1 MTLVIGT
8 VIVCLCVLTVGKN
21 VIVGSYRRPLHCQ
34 ITGIQRIMKTLDPK
48 RTLYWY
54 LKIKEQ
60 LRNNEDS
67 DFAKLF
73 LSYVKP
79 HHPVSS
85 KTISRWIV
93 ETIRLAYDDKHKKI
107 KGHFTRAIG
116 PSWAL
121 FNGTTVRAILDAA
134 DWSKESTFTKF
145 YLTNVDLKV
154 LD

>member
-1 MTLVIGT
+1 L
-8 VIVCLCVLTVGKN
+8 
-21 VIVGSYRRPLHCQ
+21 
-34 ITGIQRIMKTLDPK
+34 K
-48 RTLYWY
+48 RT
-54 LKIKEQ
+54 EQ

-79 HHPVSS
+79 HHPVSR
-85 KTISRWIV
+85 KTVSRWIV
-93 ETIRLAYDDKHKKI
+93 ETIRLAYDDKHRKI
-107 KGHFTRAIG
+107 KGHSTRAIG

-145 YLTNVDLKV
+145 YLRNVDLKV
-154 LD
+154 LN